1 MFKSDA
7 MPGNI
12 AMPTALETVRADGAA
27 LLDIGAV
34 LTDQQWQAPSGC
46 QGWRVQDVV
55 THLAN
60 LFWLLVDPAKLPALD
75 GLPTEQAQEAA
86 VQARRGMSGAAA
98 LADYKEAAGPALE
111 QLAQLETLDI
121 QVPLGDLGTYPA
133 ALLPAAYSFDH
144 FTHIRADLFEPRGPL
159 TSAEPPSDPARL
171 APVLD
176 WIEAALPQQNQA
188 AALACSL
195 QLEVTGAGARSISF
209 GSGQPTATVRS
220 DGPSLVRWVT
230 QRGSWAE
237 LGVQATGD
245 AVALATA
252 RTLKVF

>member
-1 MFKSDA
+1 MQSAVD
-7 MPGNI
+7 
-12 AMPTALETVRADGAA
+12 TVRADGAV
-27 LLDIGAV
+27 LLDIGAG
-34 LTDQQWQAPSGC
+34 LSEEQWQAPSGC

-60 LFWLLVDPAKLPALD
+60 LFWILVDPAKLPPFD
-75 GLPTEQAQEAA
+75 GVPTEQAQEAA
-86 VQARRGMSGAAA
+86 VQARKGMSGAEA

-111 QLAQLETLDI
+111 HLAQLETIDMA
-121 QVPLGDLGTYPA
+121 VPLGDLGTYPA
-133 ALLPAAYSFDH
+133 ALLPTAYSFDH
-144 FTHIRADLFEPRGPL
+144 YTHIRTDLFGPRGPL
-159 TSAEPPSDPARL
+159 QGRPPTSDPQRL

-188 AALACSL
+188 AWQACSL
-195 QLEVTGAGARSISF
+195 ALEMTGAGARSISF
-209 GSGQPTATVRS
+209 GTGQPTATVRS
-220 DGPSLVRWVT
+220 DAPSFVRWVT